1 MEGDKMTIY
10 NNSSELIGNTP
21 MVKLNKMTP
30 DSNIEILVKLE
41 SYNPGGS
48 IKDRIA
54 KNMIEKAEK
63 NGKLKP
69 GGTIVEPT
77 SGNTGI
83 GLAVIGAERDYNV
96 ILVMPETMSI
106 ERRSLLKAFG
116 ADLILTPG
124 KKGMKGAINKAEE
137 LINNNKSYFM
147 PRQFDNQ
154 ANPEAHIK
162 YTAQEIINDI
172 DGKID
177 FFTAGVGT
185 GGTITGIGSEL
196 KKLNNNT
203 KIVAVEPEK
212 SAVLSGQNP
221 GPHKI
226 QGIGAGFIPNIL
238 DKSIIDRII
247 TIDNNEA
254 YETTRE
260 IAKNE
265 GLLFG
270 ISAGA
275 NIKSAIKLAKELKEK
290 GKKGKIVTVAP
301 DSGERYLSDDLF

>member
-21 MVKLNKMTP
+21 IVKLNKMTP

-124 KKGMKGAINKAEE
+124 KQGMKGAINKAEE

>member
-1 MEGDKMTIY
+1 
-10 NNSSELIGNTP
+10 
-21 MVKLNKMTP
+21 P

-124 KKGMKGAINKAEE
+124 KQGMKGAINKAEE

>member
-21 MVKLNKMTP
+21 MIRLNKMTP

-54 KNMIEKAEK
+54 KNMIDKAEK
-63 NGKLKP
+63 NNKLKP

-83 GLAVIGAERDYNV
+83 GLAIIGAERNYNV
-96 ILVMPETMSI
+96 ILVMPETMSK

-116 ADLILTPG
+116 AKLILTPG
-124 KKGMKGAINKAEE
+124 KKGMKGAINKAKE
-137 LINNNKSYFM
+137 LVENNASYYM
-147 PRQFDNQ
+147 PRQFENN
-154 ANPEAHIK
+154 ANPGAHK
-162 YTAQEIINDI
+162 KFTAQEIINDVE
-172 DGKID
+172 GKID
-177 FFTAGVGT
+177 YFTAGVGT

-196 KKLNNNT
+196 KKVNDDT

-226 QGIGAGFIPNIL
+226 QGIGAGFIPEIL

-254 YETTRE
+254 YETTRK

-275 NIKSAIKLAKELKEK
+275 NIKSAIKLAKELKAE
-290 GKKGKIVTVAP
+290 GKKGRIVTVAP
-301 DSGERYLSDDLF
+301 DSGERYLSTDLF

>member
-1 MEGDKMTIY
+1 MTIY

-124 KKGMKGAINKAEE
+124 KQGMKGAINKAEE

-301 DSGERYLSDDLF
+301 DSGERYLSTNLIE

>member
-1 MEGDKMTIY
+1 MTIY

-124 KKGMKGAINKAEE
+124 KQGMKGAINKAEE

>member
-1 MEGDKMTIY
+1 MTIY

-21 MVKLNKMTP
+21 IVKLNKMTP

-124 KKGMKGAINKAEE
+124 KQGMKGAINKAEE

>member
-21 MVKLNKMTP
+21 IVKLNKMTP

-124 KKGMKGAINKAEE
+124 KQGMKGAINKAEE
-137 LINNNKSYFM
+137 LINNKSYFM